1 MQGRDKEVSE
11 GEDVETVLR
20 GFISALGSA
29 TQPAPGPTTDNSH
42 THAGAVFAQM
52 IHAVRDPSSP
62 ASHPRWFPG

>member
-29 TQPAPGPTTDNSH
+29 TQPAPGPTTDN
-42 THAGAVFAQM
+42 
-52 IHAVRDPSSP
+52 
-62 ASHPRWFPG
+62 